1 MSLSGVVRIYV
12 GGLPPSADDSTIA
25 ELLSAYGQVESV
37 TLSRDPSNIK
47 NCAGYGFAKMTS
59 EDDANKAIGALHN
72 QLKLDPESF
81 PNHGPIQLRVVR
93 DDVPELGGSSVA
105 ANAGKPTKVF
115 IGGIPGS
122 ATGKSIRTLFQPYGE
137 IMDLFISPEKGF
149 AFVKYSCKEDAL
161 SAINA
166 LNGTSLPNAVRPLEV
181 RIAQSTKG
189 MEDDSGN
196 VEQPTKTVVAKPRK
210 SIGPWTEYFTPEGK
224 AYYFNKESKTTTWE
238 VPGVFQ
244 QPEPPSAIP
253 TPQSARM
260 GDKGPLGSNIFVYGI
275 PNEWSEGELAET
287 FSKFGSII
295 SSKIVYDKATG
306 ASKGYGFISYT
317 TPSAAEDAVS
327 AMHGY
332 TTSNGK
338 KMKVQ
343 IKRGEESRSTR
354 PY

>member
-1 MSLSGVVRIYV
+1 MSLRVIRIYV

-37 TLSRDPSNIK
+37 SLSRDPSNVK

-59 EDDANKAIGALHN
+59 EDDANKAISALHN

-81 PNHGPIQLRVVR
+81 PNHGPIQLRIIR
-93 DDVPELGGSSVA
+93 DDVPDLASTSIAG
-105 ANAGKPTKVF
+105 GKPTKVF
-115 IGGIPGS
+115 IGGIPGT
-122 ATGKSIRTLFQPYGE
+122 ATGKTIRTLFQPYGE
-137 IMDLFISPEKGF
+137 ILDLFISPEKGF
-149 AFVKYSCKEDAL
+149 AFVKYPSKEDAL

-189 MEDDSGN
+189 MEEDGGN
-196 VEQPTKTVVAKPRK
+196 STEPTVAPVPPPMNPR
-210 SIGPWTEYFTPEGK
+210 SIGVWTEYFTPEGK
-224 AYYFNKESKTTTWE
+224 AYYYNKESKTTTWDK
-238 VPGVFQ
+238 PSVFQ
-244 QPEPPSAIP
+244 QPEPPPGIP
-253 TPQSARM
+253 TPHSANM
-260 GDKGPLGSNIFVYGI
+260 ADKGPLGSNIFVYGI
-275 PNEWSEGELAET
+275 PSEWSGKDLAET

-295 SSKIVYDKATG
+295 SSKVVYDKTTG

-317 TPSAAEDAVS
+317 TPSAAEDAVAS
-327 AMHGY
+327 MHGY

-338 KMKVQ
+338 KLKVQ
-343 IKRGEESRSTR
+343 IKRGEEGRSSR